1 MCYVKECV
9 RDVVRIGG
17 RQGRAEF
24 LRLDMNE
31 NPEGLPEEFV
41 NQIKEELTPEFFST
55 YPEPEKFL
63 KILADYLG
71 VQRENVCVTN
81 GSDMAIRDLF
91 EVFGRPG
98 SSVLTVAPT
107 FEMYRVNCWIFGLN
121 HKPVMYNPDFTLDFD
136 KVLEAITEEV
146 SIVSVLNPNNPIGTV
161 YTDEQLDAIA
171 KKAKEVGA
179 LVIVDEAYHYFYDKT
194 FLNKIFEHDNVV
206 LIRTFSKL
214 FSVAAVRLGFIVG
227 PEELIRYVSNVRP
240 TFDTNAP
247 ALKFG
252 EKILQE
258 PELCEKLVA
267 IEKEGREYL
276 LNSLEEHGYEYF
288 ARNGNYAF
296 IKTKTPVP
304 QVKERLEE
312 KKILI
317 KTYGQ
322 EMLKDYIRISTG
334 SRKVMEQ
341 FTKALYEV
349 DQ

>member
-9 RDVVRIGG
+9 RDIMRIGG

-41 NQIKEELTPEFFST
+41 NKVKEELTPEFFAT

-63 KILADYLG
+63 NILADYLG
-71 VQRENVCVTN
+71 VKRENLCVTN
-81 GSDMAIRDLF
+81 GSDMAIRYLF

-98 SSVLTVAPT
+98 SSIVTVSPT
-107 FEMYRVNCWIFGLN
+107 FEMYRVNSWIFGLN

-161 YTDEQLDAIA
+161 YTDEQLDAITN
-171 KKAKEVGA
+171 KAKEVGA

-227 PEELIRYVSNVRP
+227 PAELVKYVWNVRP
-240 TFDTNAP
+240 TFDTNSV

-252 EKILQE
+252 EKLLTE
-258 PELCEKLVA
+258 PGLCEKLVA

-276 LNSLEEHGYEYF
+276 LESLKEHGYEVF
-288 ARNGNYAF
+288 AQNGNYAF

-334 SRKVMEQ
+334 SKKVMEQ
-341 FTKALYEV
+341 FTEALYEV
-349 DQ
+349 DV

>member
-9 RDVVRIGG
+9 RDIMRIGG

-41 NQIKEELTPEFFST
+41 NKVKEELTPEFFAT

-63 KILADYLG
+63 NILADYLG
-71 VQRENVCVTN
+71 VKRENLCVTN
-81 GSDMAIRDLF
+81 GSDMAIRYLF

-98 SSVLTVAPT
+98 SSIVTVSPT
-107 FEMYRVNCWIFGLN
+107 FEMYRVNSWIFGLN

-146 SIVSVLNPNNPIGTV
+146 SSVSVLNPNNPIGTV
-161 YTDEQLDAIA
+161 YTDEQLDAITN
-171 KKAKEVGA
+171 KAKEVGA

-227 PEELIRYVSNVRP
+227 PAELVKYVWNVRP
-240 TFDTNAP
+240 TFDTNSV

-252 EKILQE
+252 EKLLTE
-258 PELCEKLVA
+258 PGLCEKLVA

-276 LNSLEEHGYEYF
+276 LESLKEHGYEVF
-288 ARNGNYAF
+288 AQNGNYAF

-334 SRKVMEQ
+334 SKKVMEQ
-341 FTKALYEV
+341 FTEALYEV
-349 DQ
+349 DV